1 MSAVS
6 DMQTLLDAAS
16 TAVGTGD
23 WATARTKL
31 LQARFQ
37 FAAIPTQT
45 RSEVAYMQW
54 EDRLRELGA
63 ALDEAEAAAGRASDR
78 RRMGRM
84 TTGY

>member
-6 DMQTLLDAAS
+6 DMQTLLDDAS
-16 TAVGTGD
+16 TAVGNGD
-23 WATARTKL
+23 WAAARTKL
-31 LQARFQ
+31 LQARLK
-37 FAAIPTQT
+37 FAAIPTQA
-45 RSEVAYMQW
+45 RSEIAYVQW

-78 RRMGRM
+78 RRLGRM